1 LLGFFVFFMVL
12 QMLFVRFY
20 LVSVESAKHL
30 QIELLQQGQK
40 HFSIVVFK
48 KENKEHK
55 KLNERLSERKEAF
68 RAGKLDQDLSGL
80 KMKPQPFTWEHLNYT
95 VPVKGGQKQLLND
108 VFGYVKPGT
117 LTALMG
123 ASGAGKVSRRS
134 PRVSRLIP
142 PR

>member
-1 LLGFFVFFMVL
+1 MVL
-12 QMLFVRFY
+12 QMLFVSSPRI
-20 LVSVESAKHL
+20 VRSVVPPSDAS
-30 QIELLQQGQK
+30 QIELLQQGQQ

-48 KENKEHK
+48 KEDKELK
-55 KLNERLSERKEAF
+55 KLNARLSERKEAF

-134 PRVSRLIP
+134 PRVSRSIP

>member
-1 LLGFFVFFMVL
+1 MVL

-80 KMKPQPFTWEHLNYT
+80 KMKPQPFTWEHLVCFPHTYEDRT
-95 VPVKGGQKQLLND
+95 HHYRTTPSPSREVR
-108 VFGYVKPGT
+108 
-117 LTALMG
+117 
-123 ASGAGKVSRRS
+123 SGCSTTSLVMSN
-134 PRVSRLIP
+134 RVH
-142 PR
+142 

>member
-1 LLGFFVFFMVL
+1 MVL

-40 HFSIVVFK
+40 HFSIVVF
-48 KENKEHK
+48 NKEHK

-80 KMKPQPFTWEHLNYT
+80 KMKPQPFTWEHLVCFPHTYEDRT
-95 VPVKGGQKQLLND
+95 HHYRTTPSPSREVR
-108 VFGYVKPGT
+108 
-117 LTALMG
+117 
-123 ASGAGKVSRRS
+123 SGCSTTSLVMSN
-134 PRVSRLIP
+134 RVH
-142 PR
+142 